1 MNPDVEKTYMQI
13 LQARGLQQEAK
24 KVEEKVHEDQLKT
37 RIKQFYCHH
46 AFVRTQTIIYNVQC
60 KINICSK
67 CGLVK

>member
-13 LQARGLQQEAK
+13 LQARGLEHEAK
-24 KVEEKVHEDQLKT
+24 KVEEKVHEDQLKI

-46 AFVRTQTIIYNVQC
+46 AFVHTQTTLYNIPC
-60 KINICSK
+60 KIHICSK